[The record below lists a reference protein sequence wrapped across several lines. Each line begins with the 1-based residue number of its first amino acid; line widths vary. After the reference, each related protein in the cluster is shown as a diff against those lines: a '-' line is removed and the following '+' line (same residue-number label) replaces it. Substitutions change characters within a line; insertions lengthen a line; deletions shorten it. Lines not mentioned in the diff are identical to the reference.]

1 MSQASD
7 ATQGCKAA
15 YSGRTV
21 PEFHRSSLF
30 TQIRN
35 CEIGSPQTGG
45 QSNVRWKSV
54 NSVGQFPSVYYE
66 R

>member
-21 PEFHRSSLF
+21 PELHRSSLF
-30 TQIRN
+30 TQNRN
-35 CEIGSPQTGG
+35 CEIGSPQTGR
-45 QSNVRWKSV
+45 QSNLPLKSV
-54 NSVGQFPSVYYE
+54 NSGLKAPDELV
-66 R
+66 